1 MEGDECIVNCIEP
14 HPHAMT
20 IASSGIDNDVKL
32 WTPSAVERARVVN
45 VEELKPRKR
54 KAKLWQFALPEELVW
69 HVLASRRRQP
79 AAGEDSSEDLED
91 NTELLN
97 LVLRAA
103 NRDNLSDES
112 DEDEKT
118 SDGSGE

>member
-1 MEGDECIVNCIEP
+1 MFQ
-14 HPHAMT
+14 
-20 IASSGIDNDVKL
+20 
-32 WTPSAVERARVVN
+32 
-45 VEELKPRKR
+45 LKPRKR

-97 LVLRAA
+97 LVLRAT